1 MIPDHAIS
9 GAFGE
14 RTLQIIEHRLLRL
27 YSISEMNRKMEEIK
41 LESVTEMEKTTDNTF
56 LEEVKKKSWEDLN
69 LCYQCLK
76 CTAGCPTAPYMDI
89 RPNNII
95 RMIQMGMKEEVLGSS
110 AIWLCVSC
118 ETCGTRC
125 PNKIDI
131 GVLMDAL
138 REMAVEEGVRAKEKN
153 IHLLHEA
160 FIQSIKRGG
169 RLHELAMEVEYKL
182 RSRDFFTDMIPGMML
197 FLKGKIPLLP
207 SLVKRRQ
214 EIKKIFERCRK

>member
-1 MIPDHAIS
+1 
-9 GAFGE
+9 
-14 RTLQIIEHRLLRL
+14 
-27 YSISEMNRKMEEIK
+27 
-41 LESVTEMEKTTDNTF
+41 LESATIKGKSDRSF
-56 LEEVKKKSWEDLN
+56 LEEAKKRSGENLS

-89 RPNNII
+89 RPNNLI
-95 RMIQMGMKEEVLGSS
+95 RMIQMGMKEAVLGSS

-125 PNKIDI
+125 PNDIDI

-138 REMAVEEGVRAKEKN
+138 REMSIEEGIHPKEKN

-169 RLHELAMEVEYKL
+169 RVHEATMLIDYKL
-182 RSRDFFTDMIPGMML
+182 RSRDFFTDLVPGMQL
-197 FLKGKIPLLP
+197 FLKGKIPLFP
-207 SLVKRRQ
+207 QFIKGRQ
-214 EIKKIFERCRK
+214 EIKKIFEKCTKGKKKNNGIVE

>member
-1 MIPDHAIS
+1 M
-9 GAFGE
+9 
-14 RTLQIIEHRLLRL
+14 RLASFDEKGGVPL
-27 YSISEMNRKMEEIK
+27 NVAAK
-41 LESVTEMEKTTDNTF
+41 LEKGTPTF
-56 LEEVKKKSWEDLN
+56 LEEAKEKSGEDLS

-76 CTAGCPTAPYMDI
+76 CTAGCPTAPHMDV
-89 RPNNII
+89 RPNNLI
-95 RMIQMGMKEEVLGSS
+95 RMIQMGMKDAVLRSH

-138 REMAVEEGVRAKEKN
+138 REMAVKEKVPAAEKN

-160 FIQSIKRGG
+160 FVESIRRGG
-169 RLHELAMEVEYKL
+169 RVHEATMLMEYKL
-182 RSRDFFTDMIPGMML
+182 RSRDFFTDLIPGMKL

-207 SLVKRRQ
+207 TLIKGRD
-214 EIKKIFERCRK
+214 EIKRIFERCTKER

>member
-1 MIPDHAIS
+1 ML
-9 GAFGE
+9 
-14 RTLQIIEHRLLRL
+14 TLCALR
-27 YSISEMNRKMEEIK
+27 YATKKEEIK
-41 LESVTEMEKTTDNTF
+41 LEPVMSMEKAETSF
-56 LEEVKKKSWEDLN
+56 LEEAKKRSGEDLS

-95 RMIQMGMKEEVLGSS
+95 RMIQMGMKKEVLESS

-138 REMAVEEGVRAKEKN
+138 REMAIDEGVPAKEKN

-160 FIQSIKRGG
+160 FVQSIKRGG
-169 RLHELAMEVEYKL
+169 RVHEATMLIDYKL
-182 RSRDFFTDMIPGMML
+182 RSKDFMTDLIPGMML
-197 FLKGKIPLLP
+197 FMKGKIPLIP
-207 SLVKRRQ
+207 SFVKGKD
-214 EIKKIFERCRK
+214 EIKRIFERCKK

>member
-1 MIPDHAIS
+1 MESAN
-9 GAFGE
+9 
-14 RTLQIIEHRLLRL
+14 RT
-27 YSISEMNRKMEEIK
+27 
-41 LESVTEMEKTTDNTF
+41 EKAAVSF
-56 LEEVKKKSWEDLN
+56 LEEAKKRSGENLS

-95 RMIQMGMKEEVLGSS
+95 RMIQMGMKEAVLGSS

-125 PNKIDI
+125 PNEIDI

-138 REMAVEEGVRAKEKN
+138 REMAIEEGVPAKEKN

-160 FIQSIKRGG
+160 FAQSIRRGG
-169 RLHELAMEVEYKL
+169 RVHEATMLVDYKL
-182 RSRDFFTDMIPGMML
+182 RSRDFFTDLVPGMAL
-197 FLKGKIPLLP
+197 FFKGKIPMFP
-207 SLVKRRQ
+207 SLIKGRD
-214 EIKKIFERCRK
+214 EIKRIFERCKK

>member
-1 MIPDHAIS
+1 MT
-9 GAFGE
+9 E
-14 RTLQIIEHRLLRL
+14 R
-27 YSISEMNRKMEEIK
+27 
-41 LESVTEMEKTTDNTF
+41 EKIVPSF
-56 LEEVKKKSWEDLN
+56 LEEATRKSGENLS

-95 RMIQMGMKEEVLGSS
+95 RMIQMDKREEVLGSS

-125 PNKIDI
+125 PNEIDI

-138 REMAVEEGVRAKEKN
+138 REMAIEEGIQAREKN

-160 FIQSIKRGG
+160 FVQSIKRGG
-169 RLHELAMEVEYKL
+169 RIHEATMLIDYKL
-182 RSRDFFTDMIPGMML
+182 RSKDFMTDLIPGMML
-197 FLKGKIPLLP
+197 FLKGKIPLFP
-207 SLVKRRQ
+207 SLIKGRQ
-214 EIKKIFERCRK
+214 EIKRIFEKCSKEK

>member
-1 MIPDHAIS
+1 MRIAKEI
-9 GAFGE
+9 GGN
-14 RTLQIIEHRLLRL
+14 TLE
-27 YSISEMNRKMEEIK
+27 
-41 LESVTEMEKTTDNTF
+41 TEMKVNKMDSSF
-56 LEEVKKKSWEDLN
+56 LEEAKKKSGEDLS

-95 RMIQMGMKEEVLGSS
+95 RMIQMGRKKEVLGSS

-138 REMAVEEGVRAKEKN
+138 REMSMEAGVRAKEKN

-160 FIQSIKRGG
+160 FIKSIERGG
-169 RLHELAMEVEYKL
+169 RVHEATMLIDYKL
-182 RSRDFFTDMIPGMML
+182 RSKDFMTDLIPGMML
-197 FLKGKIPLLP
+197 FLKGKIPLVP
-207 SLVKRRQ
+207 SFIKGRQ
-214 EIKKIFERCRK
+214 EIKRIFERCTKEK

>member
-1 MIPDHAIS
+1 MTGMARVS
-9 GAFGE
+9 F
-14 RTLQIIEHRLLRL
+14 
-27 YSISEMNRKMEEIK
+27 S
-41 LESVTEMEKTTDNTF
+41 F
-56 LEEVKKKSWEDLN
+56 LEETQKRSGENLN

-95 RMIQMGMKEEVLGSS
+95 RMIQMGMKKEVLESS

-125 PNKIDI
+125 PNEIDI

-138 REMAVEEGVRAKEKN
+138 REMAIEEGIPAKEKN
-153 IHLLHEA
+153 VYLLHEA
-160 FIQSIKRGG
+160 FVQSIKRGG
-169 RLHELAMEVEYKL
+169 RVHEATMLIDYKL
-182 RSRDFFTDMIPGMML
+182 RSKDFMTDLIPGMML

-207 SLVKRRQ
+207 TFIKGKN
-214 EIKKIFERCRK
+214 EIKRIFERCRKEK

>member
-1 MIPDHAIS
+1 M
-9 GAFGE
+9 
-14 RTLQIIEHRLLRL
+14 
-27 YSISEMNRKMEEIK
+27 MEEIK
-41 LESVTEMEKTTDNTF
+41 LEPIVEMEKGDSSF
-56 LEEVKKKSWEDLN
+56 LEEAKKKSGEDLS

-95 RMIQMGMKEEVLGSS
+95 RMIQMGMKKEVLESS

-125 PNKIDI
+125 PNEIDI

-138 REMAVEEGVRAKEKN
+138 REMAVDEGVPAKEKN

-169 RLHELAMEVEYKL
+169 RVHEATMLIDYKL
-182 RSRDFFTDMIPGMML
+182 RSKDFMTDLFPGMKL
-197 FLKGKIPLLP
+197 FLKGKIPLFP
-207 SLVKRRQ
+207 SLIKGKQ
-214 EIKKIFERCRK
+214 EIKRIFEKCKKEK

>member
-1 MIPDHAIS
+1 M
-9 GAFGE
+9 G
-14 RTLQIIEHRLLRL
+14 TLT
-27 YSISEMNRKMEEIK
+27 SA
-41 LESVTEMEKTTDNTF
+41 EKVDSSF
-56 LEEVKKKSWEDLN
+56 LEETKKKSGEDLN

-95 RMIQMGMKEEVLGSS
+95 RMIQMGMKQKVLGSS

-125 PNKIDI
+125 PNEIDI
-131 GVLMDAL
+131 GRLMDAL
-138 REMAVEEGVRAKEKN
+138 REMAIEKGIPAKEKK

-169 RLHELAMEVEYKL
+169 RVHEATMLIDYKL
-182 RSRDFFTDMIPGMML
+182 RSRDFFTDLIPGMML
-197 FLKGKIPLLP
+197 FMKGKIPLFP
-207 SLVKRRQ
+207 SLVKGRE
-214 EIKKIFERCRK
+214 EIKRIFEKCEKEK

>member
-1 MIPDHAIS
+1 MRIAKNW
-9 GAFGE
+9 E
-14 RTLQIIEHRLLRL
+14 
-27 YSISEMNRKMEEIK
+27 EMK
-41 LESVTEMEKTTDNTF
+41 LESVTEMIRADNTF
-56 LEEVKKKSWEDLN
+56 LEEAKKRSGEDLN

-95 RMIQMGMKEEVLGSS
+95 RMIQMGMKQEVLGSS

-138 REMAVEEGVRAKEKN
+138 KEMAVEEGVKAKEKN

-169 RLHELAMEVEYKL
+169 RVHEATMLIDYKL
-182 RSRDFFTDMIPGMML
+182 RSKDFFTDLVPGMKL
-197 FLKGKIPLLP
+197 FMKGKIPLFP
-207 SLVKRRQ
+207 DFIKGKE
-214 EIKKIFERCRK
+214 EIKRIFEKCTKEK